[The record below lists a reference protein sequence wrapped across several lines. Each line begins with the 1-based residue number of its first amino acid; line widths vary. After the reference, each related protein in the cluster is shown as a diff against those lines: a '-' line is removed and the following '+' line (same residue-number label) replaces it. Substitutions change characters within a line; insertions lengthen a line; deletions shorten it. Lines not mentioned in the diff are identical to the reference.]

1 MFLRTQTSIYA
12 IGEKEAV
19 IPTNDAVKVDNNAVK
34 IEFDAEKFYLFSDM
48 YKAKSKS

>member
-12 IGEKEAV
+12 IGENEAV
-19 IPTNDAVKVDNNAVK
+19 IPTNDAVKVDNDAVK